1 MVLNARRAHNTLSS
15 INIPVSQ
22 HLSRMFL
29 PTQKQ
34 HGRDGKSRQQQKDD
48 QHEDSTSV
56 STPSDPVDILVRA
69 GYIRQLFKL
78 KDRKGSD
85 LILAPTHEE
94 EITALV
100 ASEISSYRQLPLRIY
115 QITNKFRDEL
125 RPRAGLLRGR
135 EFLMKDMYSFDYSKE
150 QALATYNELKQAY
163 ARIFDRISVPY
174 AIAEADSGNIGGSY
188 SHEFHFLSPSKEPVC
203 SSIRVEIPSAVVT
216 GPDNPLS
223 LSAEPGGEDT
233 LLRCVE
239 CGYTA
244 NEERARGRAP
254 SVTAGGQK
262 LSCSIH
268 IAHEIY
274 PQRPEEV
281 QHSNRDGAGSVVVA
295 LTPAGRAPNPTKVK
309 KGMLEDL
316 LPAKLEWHEVSSLD
330 DLTRR
335 LASIIARNPQW
346 DNEPSPYDVALL
358 ADQSLGDALLA
369 MSAQVREALLAKAG
383 DRVRVRTHNGDWL
396 TTIAGDGCPNCWAE
410 HGIDR
415 PLVSSRAIE
424 VGHIFYLGTKY
435 SVSLGARVNAPV
447 RCNEA
452 VGSVPTEIEMGCYGI
467 GVSRVLQ
474 AVAGHYLDGGS
485 GSNSESSQG
494 PCWPLSVAPYMAC
507 IVPIYPP
514 VRKSQQ
520 QQQAASDAR
529 SKINHG
535 ALEVYRTLRSIEVPG
550 LSAGDDGETEA
561 HHYPFARS
569 EIAVDDRQYLSVGY
583 RLNDCELIGFPFV
596 VVVGKAYLSSGG
608 KLVELKTCLP
618 APYSRHG
625 TVRTRASV
633 ELPIGELA
641 CVVKQLVL
649 DAMPPFTS

>member
-1 MVLNARRAHNTLSS
+1 MLARAKCGSVCPPINRMVLNARRAHNTLSS

-48 QHEDSTSV
+48 HHEDSSSV

-94 EITALV
+94 EITGLV

-188 SHEFHFLSPSKEPVC
+188 SHEFHFLSPS
-203 SSIRVEIPSAVVT
+203 
-216 GPDNPLS
+216 
-223 LSAEPGGEDT
+223 GEDT

-254 SVTAGGQK
+254 SGTAGGQK

-281 QHSNRDGAGSVVVA
+281 QHSNRDRTGSVVVA

-309 KGMLEDL
+309 KGMSEDL
-316 LPAKLEWHEVSSLD
+316 LPAKLEWHEMSSLD

-346 DNEPSPYDVALL
+346 DNGPSPYDVALL
-358 ADQSLGDALLA
+358 ADQSLGDALLV

-383 DRVRVRTHNGDWL
+383 DRVRVCTHNGDWL

-435 SVSLGARVNAPV
+435 SVPLGAKVNAPV
-447 RCNEA
+447 RCNGV

-514 VRKSQQ
+514 VRKSRQ
-520 QQQAASDAR
+520 QQQAASDTR

-535 ALEVYRTLRSIEVPG
+535 TLEVYRALRSIEVPG

-608 KLVELKTCLP
+608 RLVELKTYLP
-618 APYSRHG
+618 APHSRHG

-633 ELPIGELA
+633 EVPIDELA